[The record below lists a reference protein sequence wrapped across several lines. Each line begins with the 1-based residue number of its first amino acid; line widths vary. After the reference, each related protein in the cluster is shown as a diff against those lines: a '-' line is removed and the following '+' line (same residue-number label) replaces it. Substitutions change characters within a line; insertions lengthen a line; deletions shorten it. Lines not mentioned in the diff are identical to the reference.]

1 MCIKYI
7 ITVAAAALFAALAVS
22 CSTSAPEEA
31 ALRQRFSIPA
41 DMPVKDLGE
50 IQLLADTPRRLSL
63 GKGKDCTISAT
74 ALTNDLLRLSLFYE
88 SSTEIVDGVAAQNY
102 TEHSTFLL
110 HRGQQCASKM
120 GKQLTVVMK
129 PVLITQ

>member
-1 MCIKYI
+1 MHIQHI
-7 ITVAAAALFAALAVS
+7 ITIAAAALFAALAVS
-22 CSTSAPEEA
+22 CSKTTPEEA

-50 IQLLADTPRRLSL
+50 IQLIADTPKRLSL

-74 ALTNDLLRLSLFYE
+74 ALTNDLLRMSLVYE
-88 SSTEIVDGVAAQNY
+88 SANEIVDGTTAHNY
-102 TEHSTFLL
+102 TERSTFLL
-110 HRGQQCASKM
+110 HRGQQCAPKM
-120 GKQLTVVMK
+120 GKQLMVVMK